1 MACIAIQRH
10 KTQTTL
16 TKENPKITPRN
27 PHAQP
32 SPTCNKPSKRLH
44 SSAHIVESHCRLV
57 PTIPSI
63 QKGSIRTGL
72 MRFWHL
78 GAKTTPIVAHVL
90 LILMFPC
97 LWVITPII
105 PPSYPPH
112 CYPSPKTQKPLLIKK
127 QHQHI
132 STWSTINPINPM
144 DLPRSTKKTVLHPLD
159 RTQATHGSCCA
170 MLFGNPREPR
180 VEPDAGCP
188 LRLLGPRATISWEN
202 KPYFGWTCW
211 TFWWKMSCL
220 HFLWMSKSL
229 GSYFHETMQKG
240 LTKTSHFH

>member
-127 QHQHI
+127 TTSTYINMINHQPHQPHGP
-132 STWSTINPINPM
+132 SPFN
-144 DLPRSTKKTVLHPLD
+144 KKNSP
-159 RTQATHGSCCA
+159 A
-170 MLFGNPREPR
+170 P
-180 VEPDAGCP
+180 
-188 LRLLGPRATISWEN
+188 
-202 KPYFGWTCW
+202 
-211 TFWWKMSCL
+211 
-220 HFLWMSKSL
+220 L
-229 GSYFHETMQKG
+229 GSDPSNSWLVLCHAFWQSSGAPGGTGCRVSTQIVRA
-240 LTKTSHFH
+240 